1 MRRALTAAAAFLLAS
16 GTLHAREWFKD
27 GRIENVCAS
36 FAHISHGAALG
47 IETEKANSGLNFLYL
62 EYRYR

>member
-1 MRRALTAAAAFLLAS
+1 MHRALVAAAALLLAS

-27 GRIENVCAS
+27 GRI
-36 FAHISHGAALG
+36 GAALG
-47 IETEKANSGLNFLYL
+47 IETEKANSGLNLLYL